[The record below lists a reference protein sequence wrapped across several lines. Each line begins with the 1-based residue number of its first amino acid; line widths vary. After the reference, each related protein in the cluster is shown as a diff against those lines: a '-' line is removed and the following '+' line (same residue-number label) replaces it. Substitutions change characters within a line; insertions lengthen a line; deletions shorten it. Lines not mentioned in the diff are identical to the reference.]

1 MRALTRYALVAALAL
16 ATVLVALGEGVQ
28 AQNNACFEVIPARP
42 NIEPPAAIMVD
53 KCSGKS
59 WVLIRT
65 GKNYR
70 WSLITTE
77 LEKPKIADR
86 APVEGAAPA
95 PEPGPQKCFTFNGR
109 KFCE

>member
-1 MRALTRYALVAALAL
+1 MAAALVLAALSA
-16 ATVLVALGEGVQ
+16 AQTTQ
-28 AQNNACFEVIPARP
+28 AQNNVCFEVIPARP

-53 KCSGKS
+53 KCTGKS
-59 WVLIRT
+59 WVLIRN
-65 GKNYR
+65 GKSYR

-86 APVEGAAPA
+86 APVEGAVPA
-95 PEPGPQKCFTFNGR
+95 PDAGPQKCFTFNGR

>member
-1 MRALTRYALVAALAL
+1 MRARTRYVMAAALVLAALSA
-16 ATVLVALGEGVQ
+16 AQTTQ
-28 AQNNACFEVIPARP
+28 AQNNVCFEVIPARP

-53 KCSGKS
+53 KCTGKS
-59 WVLIRT
+59 WVLIRN
-65 GKNYR
+65 GKSYR

-86 APVEGAAPA
+86 APVEGAVPA
-95 PEPGPQKCFTFNGR
+95 PDAGPQKCFTFNGR